1 MDETIKQNITKVVV
15 VVVMFILLLCT
26 ITANSKYGKLQN
38 EVDGYKYEITDL
50 EKKNQEYEKL
60 IESYK
65 QSQLE
70 DKETIAMQLETITEL
85 ETKIETKDSQI
96 KQLTTKITEL
106 ETQSNKLSEEITT
119 LQKSIKEQGDTITFL
134 NTSINDLNNKLLT
147 ATNQVTTLTNKNINL
162 TNDVTN
168 LNKKLESINTYIV
181 VNSEIEFIEA
191 LKKGGNVIL
200 KTDILMSTNLVLN
213 DVYASID
220 LNGYNL
226 VVTTIALNSSSLEI
240 KDSKSSSK
248 LSIVGDNE
256 DLLKGIKVD
265 ETSTLRITNGN
276 YEGKNLFQVEGTLYV
291 INGNFNNKQEEIIN
305 KIETSKVEILG
316 GTFII

>member
-1 MDETIKQNITKVVV
+1 
-15 VVVMFILLLCT
+15 
-26 ITANSKYGKLQN
+26 
-38 EVDGYKYEITDL
+38 
-50 EKKNQEYEKL
+50 
-60 IESYK
+60 
-65 QSQLE
+65 
-70 DKETIAMQLETITEL
+70 
-85 ETKIETKDSQI
+85 
-96 KQLTTKITEL
+96 
-106 ETQSNKLSEEITT
+106 
-119 LQKSIKEQGDTITFL
+119 
-134 NTSINDLNNKLLT
+134 LT
-147 ATNQVTTLTNKNINL
+147 ATNQVTTLTNTNINL

-168 LNKKLESINTYIV
+168 LNNKLESINTYTV

-200 KTDILMSTNLVLN
+200 KTDILMSTNIVLT

-305 KIETSKVEILG
+305 KLETSKVEILG

>member
-26 ITANSKYGKLQN
+26 ITANSKYGKLKN

-50 EKKNQEYEKL
+50 EKKNEEYEKL

-70 DKETIAMQLETITEL
+70 TINSLETEVDNK
-85 ETKIETKDSQI
+85 TKEINTLNGK
-96 KQLTTKITEL
+96 
-106 ETQSNKLSEEITT
+106 ITT
-119 LQKSIKEQGDTITFL
+119 LTKERDTANNKIVEL
-134 NTSINDLNNKLLT
+134 NETISNLNNTIASNKTTIETLDSNLT
-147 ATNQVTTLTNKNINL
+147 TANNKVTNLTTTNESLNKNI
-162 TNDVTN
+162 TE
-168 LNKKLESINTYIV
+168 LNKKLNSINTYTV
-181 VNSEIEFIEA
+181 ANSEIEFIEA

-200 KTDILMSTNLVLN
+200 KTDILMSTNIVLT

-256 DLLKGIKVD
+256 ELLKGIKVD
-265 ETSTLRITNGN
+265 QTSTLRITNGN
-276 YEGKNLFQVEGTLYV
+276 YEGKNLFQIEGTLYV

-305 KIETSKVEILG
+305 KLETSKVEILG

>member
-1 MDETIKQNITKVVV
+1 MDATIKQNITKVVV

-50 EKKNQEYEKL
+50 EKKNQEYEEL

-147 ATNQVTTLTNKNINL
+147 ATNQVTTLTNTNINL

-168 LNKKLESINTYIV
+168 LNNKLESINTYTV
-181 VNSEIEFIEA
+181 VNSEIEFIES

-276 YEGKNLFQVEGTLYV
+276 YEGKNLFQVEGTLYI

-305 KIETSKVEILG
+305 KLETSKVEILG

>member
-26 ITANSKYGKLQN
+26 ITVNSKYGKLKN

-50 EKKNQEYEKL
+50 EKKNQEYEEL

-70 DKETIAMQLETITEL
+70 DKETIATQLETINSL
-85 ETKIETKDSQI
+85 ETEVDNKTKEI
-96 KQLTTKITEL
+96 NTLNGK
-106 ETQSNKLSEEITT
+106 ITT
-119 LQKSIKEQGDTITFL
+119 LTKERDTANNKIVEL
-134 NTSINDLNNKLLT
+134 NETISNLNNTINSNKTTIETLDSNLT
-147 ATNQVTTLTNKNINL
+147 TANNKVTNLTTTNESLNKNI
-162 TNDVTN
+162 TE
-168 LNKKLESINTYIV
+168 LNKKLNSINTYTV
-181 VNSEIEFIEA
+181 ANSEIEFIEA

-200 KTDILMSTNLVLN
+200 KTDILMSTNIVLT

-226 VVTTIALNSSSLEI
+226 V
-240 KDSKSSSK
+240 
-248 LSIVGDNE
+248 GDNE
-256 DLLKGIKVD
+256 ELLKGIKVD

-276 YEGKNLFQVEGTLYV
+276 YEGKNLFQIEGTLYV

-305 KIETSKVEILG
+305 KSENSKVEILG

>member
-70 DKETIAMQLETITEL
+70 DKETIATQLETITSL
-85 ETKIETKDSQI
+85 ETEVDNKTKEI
-96 KQLTTKITEL
+96 NNLNGK
-106 ETQSNKLSEEITT
+106 ITT
-119 LQKSIKEQGDTITFL
+119 LTKERDTANNKIVEL
-134 NTSINDLNNKLLT
+134 NETISNLNNTIASNKTTIETLDSNLT
-147 ATNQVTTLTNKNINL
+147 TANNKVTNLTTTNESLNKNI
-162 TNDVTN
+162 TE
-168 LNKKLESINTYIV
+168 LNKKLNSINTYTV

-305 KIETSKVEILG
+305 KLETSKVEILG

>member
-50 EKKNQEYEKL
+50 EKKNQEYEEL

-147 ATNQVTTLTNKNINL
+147 ATNQVTTLTNTNINL

-168 LNKKLESINTYIV
+168 LNNKLESINTYTV
-181 VNSEIEFIEA
+181 VNSEIEFIET

-276 YEGKNLFQVEGTLYV
+276 YEGKNLFQIEGTLYV

-305 KIETSKVEILG
+305 KLETSKVEILG

>member
-50 EKKNQEYEKL
+50 EKKNQEYEEL

-147 ATNQVTTLTNKNINL
+147 ATNQVTTLTNTNINL

-168 LNKKLESINTYIV
+168 LNNKLESINTYTV
-181 VNSEIEFIEA
+181 VNSEIEFIES

-276 YEGKNLFQVEGTLYV
+276 YEGKNLFQIEGTLYV

-305 KIETSKVEILG
+305 KLETSKVEILG

>member
-65 QSQLE
+65 QSQIE

-106 ETQSNKLSEEITT
+106 ETQSNKLLEEITT

-168 LNKKLESINTYIV
+168 LNNKLESINTYTV

-226 VVTTIALNSSSLEI
+226 VVTTIVLNSSSLEI
-240 KDSKSSSK
+240 KDSKSSAK

-265 ETSTLRITNGN
+265 TTSTLRITNGN

-305 KIETSKVEILG
+305 KLETSKVEILG

>member
-50 EKKNQEYEKL
+50 EKKNQEYEEL

-147 ATNQVTTLTNKNINL
+147 ATNQVTTLTNTNINL

-168 LNKKLESINTYIV
+168 LNNKLESINTYTV
-181 VNSEIEFIEA
+181 VNSEIEFIET

-276 YEGKNLFQVEGTLYV
+276 YEGKNLFQIEGTLYI

-305 KIETSKVEILG
+305 KLETSKVEILG

>member
-50 EKKNQEYEKL
+50 EQKNQEYEEL

-147 ATNQVTTLTNKNINL
+147 ATNQVTTLTNTNINL

-168 LNKKLESINTYIV
+168 LNNKLESINTYTV
-181 VNSEIEFIEA
+181 VNSEIEFIES

-276 YEGKNLFQVEGTLYV
+276 YEGKNLFQIEGTLYV

-305 KIETSKVEILG
+305 KLETSKVEILG

>member
-26 ITANSKYGKLQN
+26 ITANSKYGKLKN
-38 EVDGYKYEITDL
+38 EVDGYKYEISDL
-50 EKKNQEYEKL
+50 EKKNKEYETL

-70 DKETIAMQLETITEL
+70 DRETIATQLETITSL
-85 ETKIETKDSQI
+85 ETEVDNKTKEI
-96 KQLTTKITEL
+96 NTLNGK
-106 ETQSNKLSEEITT
+106 ITT
-119 LQKSIKEQGDTITFL
+119 LTKERDTANNKIVELNETISNLNNTINSNKTTIETLDNNLTTANNKVATLTTTNESLNKSITE
-134 NTSINDLNNKLLT
+134 
-147 ATNQVTTLTNKNINL
+147 
-162 TNDVTN
+162 
-168 LNKKLESINTYIV
+168 LNKKLNSINTYTV
-181 VNSEIEFIEA
+181 VNSEIELIEN

-200 KTDILMSTNLVLN
+200 KTDIIMSTNLVLN
-213 DVYASID
+213 DVYTSLD

-226 VVTTIALNSSSLEI
+226 VVTTIELNNSSLEI
-240 KDSKSSSK
+240 KDSKTSSK

-305 KIETSKVEILG
+305 KAEISKVEILG
-316 GTFII
+316 GTFLI

>member
-85 ETKIETKDSQI
+85 ETKIETKESQI

-168 LNKKLESINTYIV
+168 LNKKLESINTYTV

-226 VVTTIALNSSSLEI
+226 VITTIALNSSSLEI

-265 ETSTLRITNGN
+265 TTSTLRITNGN

-305 KIETSKVEILG
+305 KLENSKVEILG

>member
-50 EKKNQEYEKL
+50 EKKNQEYEEL

-147 ATNQVTTLTNKNINL
+147 ATNQVTTLTNTNINL

-168 LNKKLESINTYIV
+168 LNNKLESINTYTV
-181 VNSEIEFIEA
+181 VNSEIEFIET

-276 YEGKNLFQVEGTLYV
+276 YEGKNLFQIEGTLYV
-291 INGNFNNKQEEIIN
+291 INANFNNKQEEIIN
-305 KIETSKVEILG
+305 KLETSKVEILG

>member
-147 ATNQVTTLTNKNINL
+147 ATNQVTTLTNTNINL

-168 LNKKLESINTYIV
+168 LNNKLESINTYTV
-181 VNSEIEFIEA
+181 VNSEIEFIET

-276 YEGKNLFQVEGTLYV
+276 YEGKNLFQIEGTLYV

-305 KIETSKVEILG
+305 KLETSKVEILG

>member
-50 EKKNQEYEKL
+50 EKKNQEYEEL

-147 ATNQVTTLTNKNINL
+147 ATNQVTTLTNTNINL

-168 LNKKLESINTYIV
+168 LNNKLESINTYTV
-181 VNSEIEFIEA
+181 VNSEIEFIET

-305 KIETSKVEILG
+305 KLETSKVEILG

>member
-147 ATNQVTTLTNKNINL
+147 ATNQVTTLTNTNINL

-168 LNKKLESINTYIV
+168 LNNKLESINTYTV

-240 KDSKSSSK
+240 KDSKSTSK

-305 KIETSKVEILG
+305 KLENSKVEILG

>member
-1 MDETIKQNITKVVV
+1 
-15 VVVMFILLLCT
+15 
-26 ITANSKYGKLQN
+26 
-38 EVDGYKYEITDL
+38 
-50 EKKNQEYEKL
+50 
-60 IESYK
+60 
-65 QSQLE
+65 
-70 DKETIAMQLETITEL
+70 
-85 ETKIETKDSQI
+85 
-96 KQLTTKITEL
+96 
-106 ETQSNKLSEEITT
+106 
-119 LQKSIKEQGDTITFL
+119 
-134 NTSINDLNNKLLT
+134 
-147 ATNQVTTLTNKNINL
+147 
-162 TNDVTN
+162 
-168 LNKKLESINTYIV
+168 
-181 VNSEIEFIEA
+181 
-191 LKKGGNVIL
+191 
-200 KTDILMSTNLVLN
+200 MSTNLVLN

-276 YEGKNLFQVEGTLYV
+276 YEGKNLFQVEGTLYI

-305 KIETSKVEILG
+305 KLETSKVEILG

>member
-50 EKKNQEYEKL
+50 EKKNQEYEEL

-147 ATNQVTTLTNKNINL
+147 ATNQVTTLTNTNINL

-168 LNKKLESINTYIV
+168 LNNKLESINTYTV
-181 VNSEIEFIEA
+181 VNSEIEFIET

-276 YEGKNLFQVEGTLYV
+276 YEGKNLFQVEGTLYI

-305 KIETSKVEILG
+305 KLETSKVEILG